1 MKSHSLLESFKY
13 AIEGIK
19 YTIKTQ
25 RNIRIHII
33 IGGLVIGLSLFLHI
47 SRVDFA
53 VILIV
58 ISLVIVAELLNTSI
72 ETLLDI
78 INKKYNE
85 DVKHVKDIQAGAVL
99 IFSVFSV
106 VVGIILFWPYMYRF
120 LHK

>member
-13 AIEGIK
+13 AIEGII

-25 RNIRIHII
+25 RNMRIHIV
-33 IGGLVIGLSLFLHI
+33 IGGLVISLSLFLHI

-53 VILIV
+53 IILIV

-72 ETLLDI
+72 ETLLDVLDKRY
-78 INKKYNE
+78 NK
-85 DVKHVKDIQAGAVL
+85 DIKHIKDIQAGTVL
-99 IFSVFSV
+99 IFSIFSV
-106 VVGIILFWPYMYRF
+106 IVGIILFWPYVYRF